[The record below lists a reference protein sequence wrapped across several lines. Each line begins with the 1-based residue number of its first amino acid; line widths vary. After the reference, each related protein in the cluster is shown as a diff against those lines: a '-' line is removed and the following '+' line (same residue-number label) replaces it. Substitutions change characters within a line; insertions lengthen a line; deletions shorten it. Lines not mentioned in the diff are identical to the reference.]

1 MIIDDSILAGAG
13 EPAVCAQLRAQDF
26 EPAVVKE
33 QMALPLHHPRAGVC
47 PKLGEDA
54 GFQFR
59 VDRLGA
65 ARRV

>member
-33 QMALPLHHPRAGVC
+33 QMALPLHHPASRGV
-47 PKLGEDA
+47 PKA
-54 GFQFR
+54 P
-59 VDRLGA
+59 
-65 ARRV
+65 